1 MEEKKEPRGHW
12 GVSYP
17 IDDFYEEVK
26 KAAAS
31 QNMDVKTFVRKS
43 VLEKIRSIKEKHL
56 NRKNRIN

>member
-12 GVSYP
+12 GVSYL

-31 QNMDVKTFVRKS
+31 QT
-43 VLEKIRSIKEKHL
+43 
-56 NRKNRIN
+56 